1 MISDARVERLVSLV
15 LRGGVLIAACVATIG
30 TVVYLAHH
38 GAQPVD
44 YRHFVGVPAGVRSIG
59 AIIAGVGTLQGQA
72 IMAFGLLLLVATPIS
87 RVALLVV
94 TFLLEHD
101 RLYVAVSTFV
111 LAVLLVSILTGCA

>member
-30 TVVYLAHH
+30 TAVYLTHH
-38 GAQPVD
+38 AAQPVD
-44 YRHFVGVPAGVRSIG
+44 YRQFVGVPVAVRSIG
-59 AIIAGVGTLQGQA
+59 AIIAGLGTFQGQA

-94 TFLLEHD
+94 TFLLERD